1 MAKAWPGHFPSLC
14 ERSKVKLSRADIK
27 SEQSAASATTLSTLR
42 VSANETSNKGPVAE
56 HGTPFDSGASKAR
69 QVHAMFQLIR
79 CAKSGICCAMV
90 KTGCRREMVDTS
102 VDRCRRLLTERPTKL
117 LQA

>member
-79 CAKSGICCAMV
+79 CAKSGICAMV
-90 KTGCRREMVDTS
+90 KTGCRREM